1 MGPKALQDYSAW
13 ILEHNHVISNAHKE
27 LHKGVPEAQL
37 KSGLHQRTDLAL
49 KDKA

>member
-1 MGPKALQDYSAW
+1 MGPKALRGYLAW
-13 ILEHNHVISNAHKE
+13 ILKHNHVISIAHKE

-37 KSGLHQRTDLAL
+37 KSGSHERLDLAL